1 MLDLLKRGVNVHF
14 SFVNGQAIIGTIK
27 QYDAF
32 TITVDDGEPNP
43 FTIFK
48 SSMVGFREVTA

>member
-1 MLDLLKRGVNVHF
+1 MHF